1 MFAIYCILESILFR
15 PWELLSSLPYL
26 LIVFATWR
34 YYTYIVAMRMESS
47 VENYIKVGSL
57 DYRLRMG

>member
-15 PWELLSSLPYL
+15 AWELVYPLPYL
-26 LIVFATWR
+26 LIVFAKWR
-34 YYTYIVAMRMESS
+34 QETYIVTMRMESS
-47 VENYIKVGSL
+47 VENYIKGGSL